1 MHKFSKFI
9 PILIALLIFL
19 AACSTKKNTFTSRTY
34 HNLTAHFNAYF
45 NGKEAL
51 KQAFTLINDQNI
63 DNYNEILRVF
73 TFDNHQQLSAVSPL
87 CERTMEKGMKV
98 IAKHSM
104 NFNGV
109 EYVKWIDDSYL
120 IIGKARL
127 LKQDYTGAH
136 EIFSHVIVYFDKNA
150 EATEALL
157 WDAITYLV
165 EGKTGQVLNLLAQ
178 AKDRI
183 SSGFTN
189 NNINKLYYLVEAD
202 YYIKVNDYPQA
213 ISSIDKALAKK
224 QKKDIECRLLFIK
237 AQLLNKLN
245 KNQEALATLNTFFK
259 KNPPYEMSLYGNI
272 LAAQC
277 LENTNSK
284 AENLKKS
291 LLKLIK
297 DSKNKEY
304 LDALYYAL
312 AKIELN
318 QKNENKA
325 LEYFKLSAHN
335 SSTNQYQK
343 ALTYTTLGDIYFNK
357 RLYKEAQAYYDSAV
371 QVMPKN
377 FPDFEKH
384 QNRAAILNELITA
397 LNTIALEDSVQKLS
411 KLSEEELQAHID
423 KLIQNYKLEEQR
435 KKQEEQQKLQ
445 QQLANAPVFYNT
457 ASTSNEWYFYNTNT
471 LTLGKN
477 EFKQRWGNRPLEDLW
492 RLKNKTP
499 IMEDY
504 EFVDSTF
511 ITSDSSKNASDPVKP
526 EFYLKNIPKTPE
538 DFANSNKRIE
548 TALYTAGKIYFN
560 NLKEYDKAIYYF
572 QELNTRFPKNEK
584 ADESYYLCYISATE
598 IGRNTDAQVCKDSL
612 LKLYPNSFYSH
623 LVLDPEY
630 YKHVSSEEDIASEHI
645 MNTLNALQNNEYAK
659 AVALADS
666 GIVKFHDLEVLAR
679 LSYIKALA
687 LANITKRD
695 TLLYILP
702 NIINSYPNT
711 QVASQ
716 SKYLLSLLN
725 EKVTNNN
732 FDKDNNNTDSINN
745 TTNNAKTLYNLPKDD
760 DINLIIISFD
770 PLKITANEMKIAI
783 TDFNEQ
789 SYSSDKITVNVT
801 FLNDTRMIAS
811 IGYFKSKSEALKYY
825 NNIKE
830 NQNFKN
836 TLTKGDCKIFIISS
850 INYPIFFKQKDE
862 NNYYNFFIE
871 YYIK

>member
-1 MHKFSKFI
+1 M
-9 PILIALLIFL
+9 
-19 AACSTKKNTFTSRTY
+19 
-34 HNLTAHFNAYF
+34 
-45 NGKEAL
+45 
-51 KQAFTLINDQNI
+51 
-63 DNYNEILRVF
+63 
-73 TFDNHQQLSAVSPL
+73 
-87 CERTMEKGMKV
+87 
-98 IAKHSM
+98 
-104 NFNGV
+104 
-109 EYVKWIDDSYL
+109 
-120 IIGKARL
+120 
-127 LKQDYTGAH
+127 
-136 EIFSHVIVYFDKNA
+136 
-150 EATEALL
+150 
-157 WDAITYLV
+157 
-165 EGKTGQVLNLLAQ
+165 
-178 AKDRI
+178 
-183 SSGFTN
+183 
-189 NNINKLYYLVEAD
+189 
-202 YYIKVNDYPQA
+202 
-213 ISSIDKALAKK
+213 
-224 QKKDIECRLLFIK
+224 FIK

-245 KNQEALATLNTFFK
+245 KNQEALATLNTLFK
-259 KNPPYEMSLYGNI
+259 KNPPYEMTLYGNI

-284 AENLKKS
+284 AENIKKS
-291 LLKLIK
+291 ILKLIK

-312 AKIELN
+312 ANVELN
-318 QKNENKA
+318 QKNENQA
-325 LEYFKLSAHN
+325 LDYFKLSAHH

-377 FPDFEKH
+377 FPDYQKH
-384 QNRAAILNELITA
+384 KNRADVLNELIIA
-397 LNTIALEDSVQKLS
+397 LNTITLEDSVQKLS
-411 KLSEEELQAHID
+411 KLSEQELLAHID

-477 EFKQRWGNRPLEDLW
+477 EFRQRWGDRPLEDLW

-504 EFVDSTF
+504 DFVDSTF
-511 ITSDSSKNASDPVKP
+511 ITYDSSKNASDPVKP

-560 NLKEYDKAIYYF
+560 NLKEYDEAIYYF
-572 QELNTRFPKNEK
+572 QELNNRFPKNEK
-584 ADESYYLCYISATE
+584 ADEAYYLCYISASE
-598 IGRNTDAQVCKDSL
+598 IGRNTDAQACKDSL
-612 LKLYPNSFYSH
+612 LRLYPNSFYSH

-630 YKHVSSEEDIASEHI
+630 YMHVSSEEDVASEHI
-645 MNTLNALQNNEYAK
+645 MKTLNALQNNEYTTAL
-659 AVALADS
+659 ALADS
-666 GIVKFHDLEVLAR
+666 GIAKFHDLEMLAK
-679 LSYIKALA
+679 LSYVKAMA
-687 LANITKRD
+687 LANINKRD
-695 TLLYILP
+695 TLLSILP

-711 QVASQ
+711 EVASQ
-716 SKYLLSLLN
+716 SNYLLSLLN
-725 EKVTNNN
+725 EKGTI
-732 FDKDNNNTDSINN
+732 DNTDKANDTTDFVN
-745 TTNNAKTLYNLPKDD
+745 TTKTIYNLPKDD
-760 DINLIIISFD
+760 DINLVIISFD

-783 TDFNEQ
+783 TDFNDH
-789 SYSSDKITVNVT
+789 SYSSDKFTVNVT

-850 INYPIFFKQKDE
+850 INYPIFFKQNDE

-871 YYIK
+871 HYIN

>member
-1 MHKFSKFI
+1 MHKFNKFI
-9 PILIALLIFL
+9 PIVIALLLFL
-19 AACSTKKNTFTSRTY
+19 VACSTKKNTFTSRTY
-34 HNLTAHFNAYF
+34 HNITAHFNTYF

-51 KQAFTLINDQNI
+51 KQAFTLINNQNV

-87 CERTMEKGMKV
+87 CERTIEKGMKV

-109 EYVKWIDDSYL
+109 EYVKWIDDAYL

-127 LKQDYTGAH
+127 LKQDYIGAH
-136 EIFSHVIVYFDKNA
+136 EIFSHVIVYFDKNS

-165 EGKTGQVLNLLAQ
+165 EGKTGQVLNLLVQ

-183 SSGFTN
+183 NSGFTN
-189 NNINKLYYLVEAD
+189 KNINKLFYLVEAD

-213 ISSIDKALAKK
+213 ISSIDKALANK

-245 KNQEALATLNTFFK
+245 KNQEALATLNTLFK
-259 KNPPYEMSLYGNI
+259 KNPPYEMTLYGNI

-284 AENLKKS
+284 AENIKKS
-291 LLKLIK
+291 ILKLIK

-312 AKIELN
+312 ANVELN
-318 QKNENKA
+318 QKNENQA
-325 LEYFKLSAHN
+325 LDYFKLSAHH

-377 FPDFEKH
+377 FPDYQKH
-384 QNRAAILNELITA
+384 KNRADVLNELITA
-397 LNTIALEDSVQKLS
+397 LNTITFEDSVQQLS
-411 KLSEEELQAHID
+411 KLSEQELLAHID

-457 ASTSNEWYFYNTNT
+457 ASTSNEWYFYNSNT
-471 LTLGKN
+471 LTIGKN
-477 EFKQRWGNRPLEDLW
+477 EFRQRWGDRPLEDLW

-504 EFVDSTF
+504 DFVDSTF
-511 ITSDSSKNASDPVKP
+511 ITYDSSKNASDPVKP

-560 NLKEYDKAIYYF
+560 NLKEYDEAIYYF
-572 QELNTRFPKNEK
+572 QELNNRFPKNEK
-584 ADESYYLCYISATE
+584 ADEAYYLCYISASE
-598 IGRNTDAQVCKDSL
+598 IGRNTDAQACKDSL
-612 LKLYPNSFYSH
+612 LRLYPNSFYSH

-630 YKHVSSEEDIASEHI
+630 YMHVSSEEDVASEHI
-645 MNTLNALQNNEYAK
+645 MKTLNALQNNEYTTAL
-659 AVALADS
+659 ALADS
-666 GIVKFHDLEVLAR
+666 GIAKFHDLEMLAK
-679 LSYIKALA
+679 LSYVKAMA
-687 LANITKRD
+687 LANINKRD
-695 TLLYILP
+695 TLLSILP

-711 QVASQ
+711 EVASQ

-725 EKVTNNN
+725 EKGTIDNT
-732 FDKDNNNTDSINN
+732 DKANDTTDSINN
-745 TTNNAKTLYNLPKDD
+745 TKTIYNLPKED
-760 DINLIIISFD
+760 DINLVIISFD

-783 TDFNEQ
+783 TDFNEL
-789 SYSSDKITVNVT
+789 SYSSDKFTVNVT

-850 INYPIFFKQKDE
+850 INYPIFFKQNDE

-871 YYIK
+871 HYIN